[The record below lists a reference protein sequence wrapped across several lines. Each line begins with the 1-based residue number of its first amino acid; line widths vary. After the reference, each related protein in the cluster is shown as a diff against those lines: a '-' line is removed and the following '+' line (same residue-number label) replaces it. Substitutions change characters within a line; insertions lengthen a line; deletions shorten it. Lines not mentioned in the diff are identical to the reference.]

1 MTASNDNRLKYLLEL
16 CLTGQE
22 SKAER
27 EELDGYLSD
36 KNILENLDGA
46 LLDLFFQQKELIDM
60 PSQTQNQILEAIYA
74 VDTKTPSV
82 KRFNYLKWT
91 AAAAIFL
98 GIVFSTIWLGTQKQ
112 LFKDLNVV
120 NKKEQIDKNQPG
132 KEKESRDNMLANK
145 NTILQMANGSRL
157 ALESLDS
164 GKVIE
169 KDGVHLQRTSD
180 GTLLIQLKPGI
191 EQERNYANNINTI
204 TTPRGRTYRIILGDG
219 TVVHL
224 NAESRLSF
232 PTTFG
237 KDERRVTFEG
247 EGYFEVAKDKT
258 RRFFVNTNVG
268 NQKQEI
274 SVYGTQFNVSAYSDA
289 QAIKTTLI
297 EGSVRIRSVNTGH
310 EILMKPNE
318 LVVVTNTGLTKQPAD
333 LESSLAWKNNYFY
346 FADLPIQEVLQ
357 QISRWYD
364 VDIHYQG
371 KIPGERVWGQISR
384 TKKLKEVLEILEKAN
399 HIKFKQ
405 KGKEVIVM
413 R

>member
-1 MTASNDNRLKYLLEL
+1 MTPSNDNRLRYLLDL
-16 CLTGQE
+16 CLSGQE

-27 EELDGYLSD
+27 DELDGYLSD
-36 KNILENLDGA
+36 KNVLENLDA
-46 LLDLFFQQKELIDM
+46 VLLDLFFQQKELIDM
-60 PSQTQNQILEAIYA
+60 PSQRQHQILEAIYA
-74 VDTKTPSV
+74 VDTKIPSV

-98 GIVFSTIWLGTQKQ
+98 GILFSTIWLGTQKQ

-120 NKKEQIDKNQPG
+120 NKKEQIDNNPSG
-132 KEKESRDNMLANK
+132 KGKASRDDMLANK
-145 NTILQMANGSRL
+145 NTILQMGNGSRL

-204 TTPRGRTYRIILGDG
+204 TTPRGRTYRIMLGDG

-268 NQKQEI
+268 NRKQEI
-274 SVYGTQFNVSAYSDA
+274 SVYGTQFNISAYNDA
-289 QAIKTTLI
+289 DAIKTTLI

-318 LVVVTNTGLTKQPAD
+318 LVVINHTGLTKQPAD

-364 VDIHYQG
+364 VDINYQG

-399 HIKFKQ
+399 HIKFQQ

>member
-1 MTASNDNRLKYLLEL
+1 MPPSNDNRLRYLLDL
-16 CLTGQE
+16 CLSGQE

-27 EELDGYLSD
+27 DELDGYLSD
-36 KNILENLDGA
+36 KNVLENLDA
-46 LLDLFFQQKELIDM
+46 VLLDLFFQQKELIDM
-60 PSQTQNQILEAIYA
+60 PSQRQHQILEAIYT
-74 VDTKTPSV
+74 VDTKIPSV

-98 GIVFSTIWLGTQKQ
+98 GILFSTIWLGTQKQ
-112 LFKDLNVV
+112 LFKGLNVV
-120 NKKEQIDKNQPG
+120 NKKEQIDNNPSG
-132 KEKESRDNMLANK
+132 KGKASRDDMLANK
-145 NTILQMANGSRL
+145 NTILQMGNGSRL

-204 TTPRGRTYRIILGDG
+204 TTPRGRTYRIMLGDG

-274 SVYGTQFNVSAYSDA
+274 SVYGTQFNISAYNDA
-289 QAIKTTLI
+289 NAIKTTLI
-297 EGSVRIRSVNTGH
+297 EGSVRIKSVNTGH
-310 EILMKPNE
+310 EVLMKPNE
-318 LVVVTNTGLTKQPAD
+318 LVVINHTGLTKQPAD

-364 VDIHYQG
+364 VDINYQG

-399 HIKFKQ
+399 HIKFQQ